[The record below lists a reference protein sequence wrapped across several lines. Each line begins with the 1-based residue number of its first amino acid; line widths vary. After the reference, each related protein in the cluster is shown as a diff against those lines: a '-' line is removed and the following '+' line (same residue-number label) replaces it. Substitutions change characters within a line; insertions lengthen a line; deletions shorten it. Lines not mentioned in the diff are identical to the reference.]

1 MSLVRE
7 LSGKREDDAP
17 AAGAAGRTGILA
29 RSSNALARC
38 EAVIAGLLASVTFA
52 LLLLN
57 VVTRAA
63 GSPLIWVDELAIY
76 AMIWMA
82 FMGTSLA
89 IRHRGHI
96 AVTLL
101 SDGLRPDGRRLAVAI
116 VDALLLSLMAVFV
129 VLVWN
134 WFDPVGLLEA
144 GDLATF
150 GRTTFNFI
158 YQEPTTTLGLRKVW
172 FWLIMPV
179 FALCGTLHA
188 AANLADSVRSLRE
201 GGMR

>member
-1 MSLVRE
+1 MSLVQD
-7 LSGKREDDAP
+7 LSGNRDERAATEAP
-17 AAGAAGRTGILA
+17 RPAGFVSRASHAIARGEAILAGILA
-29 RSSNALARC
+29 AL
-38 EAVIAGLLASVTFA
+38 TFG

-101 SDGLRPDGRRLAVAI
+101 SDGLRPHGRRVMVAF
-116 VDALLLSLMAVFV
+116 VDALLLALMTVFIA
-129 VLVWN
+129 LVWN
-134 WFDPVGLLEA
+134 WFDPVGLIAA
-144 GDLATF
+144 GDLSTF
-150 GRTTFNFI
+150 SRTTFNFI

-188 AANLADSVRSLRE
+188 AANLIDSLCALRK

>member
-7 LSGKREDDAP
+7 LSGNRNERAVTASP
-17 AAGAAGRTGILA
+17 GPGGILA
-29 RSSNALARC
+29 GASNAVARG
-38 EAVIAGLLASVTFA
+38 EAVLAGLLAAITFA

-101 SDGLRPDGRRLAVAI
+101 SDGLRPRGRLVAVAI
-116 VDALLLSLMAVFV
+116 IDALLLAFMAVFV

-134 WFDPVGLLEA
+134 WFDPVALLLA
-144 GDLATF
+144 GDVPTF
-150 GRTTFNFI
+150 SRATFNFI
-158 YQEPTTTLGLRKVW
+158 YQEPTTTLGLRKIW
-172 FWLIMPV
+172 FWLIMPI
-179 FALCGTLHA
+179 FAVCGTLHA
-188 AANLADSVRSLRE
+188 AANLVDSLRALRH
-201 GGMR
+201 GGTR